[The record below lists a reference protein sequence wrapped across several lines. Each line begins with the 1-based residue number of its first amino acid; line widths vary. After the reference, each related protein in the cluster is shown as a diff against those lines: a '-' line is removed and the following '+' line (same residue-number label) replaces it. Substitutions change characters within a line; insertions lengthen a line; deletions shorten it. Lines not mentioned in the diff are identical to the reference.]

1 MSRFLLALSVMAT
14 FAATNLKADQP
25 PVVQTSASSAP
36 AEMTTISANQVTATP
51 EMWFYEQE
59 MRRYDDPRT
68 AIRANAALKTAQRQA
83 RLAAMQWY
91 GLSNSRPLAGC
102 DPFHGVYITGWVS
115 NGYMPNEWVGQ
126 PGPTTILYAP
136 RTSGY

>member
-1 MSRFLLALSVMAT
+1 MKRYSLALAIIA
-14 FAATNLKADQP
+14 FAASTTIKADEP
-25 PVVQTSASSAP
+25 AVVKTSATAP

-91 GLSNSRPLAGC
+91 GFSNSRPLSGC
-102 DPFHGVYITGWVS
+102 DPFHGVYSPRWVS
-115 NGYMPNEWVGQ
+115 NGYNPSEWVG
-126 PGPTTILYAP
+126 PAGPTILYAP
-136 RTSGY
+136 RIAPGY